1 MTVVATSWLE
11 VALPLGIPGLFGVI
25 AWWAN
30 GARSERTRLQKLYA
44 DAFSAVVSY
53 QEFPYVIRRRRA
65 PLAGQDGIA
74 NEERLRISEALQAVQ
89 EALNNYRA
97 QISTES
103 AAISVQ
109 YEALVGK
116 TRQIAGKEMHEAW
129 EAPPL
134 DNDAGMNIAHIDYTQ
149 LAEPEK
155 HYLDAVKT
163 DVTFG
168 RIFFSGARPR

>member
-1 MTVVATSWLE
+1 VTVIATSWLE
-11 VALPLGIPGLFGVI
+11 IALPLGIPALTGVV

-65 PLAGQDGIA
+65 PLAGQESIP

-89 EALNNYRA
+89 EELNNYRA

-103 AAISVQ
+103 SAISAK

-134 DNDAGMNIAHIDYTQ
+134 DNDAGMNITHIDYSQ
-149 LAEPEK
+149 LEGPEK
-155 HYLDAVKT
+155 QYQDAVKEH
-163 DVTFG
+163 VTFG
-168 RIFFSGARPR
+168 RIFFSVVRPK